1 MTFQAY
7 LDAIKAKTGLD
18 PADFK
23 RLASEKGIL
32 DAKASVVLAWLKE
45 DFDLGSGHGMA
56 IFGTFKDRPEASER
70 VDKQFAGP
78 KAHWRP
84 VVDQLIATL
93 AEHGPVGTAPTD
105 TYISLLKGKA
115 KFAIVAMTADRLDVG
130 IKLRDAATI
139 ATSPRVEPSR
149 SWNSMVTH
157 RVRVTDPVQVDAE
170 LIGWLRAAYDAAG

>member
-18 PADFK
+18 PADLR
-23 RLASEKGIL
+23 RLANDKGIL

-56 IFGTFKDRPEASER
+56 IFSTFTQRPAESDR
-70 VDKQFAGP
+70 VDKQFAGA

-84 VVDQLIATL
+84 VVEKLIATL

-105 TYISLLKGKA
+105 TYISLLKGTA
-115 KFAIVAMTADRLDVG
+115 KFGIVAMTADRLDVG
-130 IKLRDAATI
+130 IKLRDATAL
-139 ATSPRVEPSR
+139 ATSPRVEPSG

-157 RVRVTDPVQVDAE
+157 RVRVTDPAQIDAE
-170 LIGWLRAAYDAAG
+170 LLGWLRAAYDAAG